1 MIDHAGKS
9 ASMWVW
15 VVPQSSA
22 GFVYSG
28 AQYYDRRETQ
38 KYVKFHNQ
46 AGYTLQPGVGIDTS
60 IYRDDWD

>member
-1 MIDHAGKS
+1 
-9 ASMWVW
+9 MWVW